1 MVVSIYAQIIWHVG
15 LNVWGYARLNR
26 SEGDLGLIRAV
37 LNYSTWYMY
46 CFLYWMRPISSSYK
60 PHVAFLFRSFL
71 CSLVIDAFPSYYLA
85 LQFQF
90 LGAYN
95 PRVCDT

>member
-37 LNYSTWYMY
+37 LNYST
-46 CFLYWMRPISSSYK
+46 CQHKKDEGTISS
-60 PHVAFLFRSFL
+60 
-71 CSLVIDAFPSYYLA
+71 
-85 LQFQF
+85 
-90 LGAYN
+90 
-95 PRVCDT
+95 RVTKG

>member
-37 LNYSTWYMY
+37 LNYSTCQHKKDEQSAHVWLKGKYSTVDVKTY
-46 CFLYWMRPISSSYK
+46 QLIWHRVLNYSSYQHKKDKGTISS
-60 PHVAFLFRSFL
+60 
-71 CSLVIDAFPSYYLA
+71 
-85 LQFQF
+85 
-90 LGAYN
+90 
-95 PRVCDT
+95 RVTKG